1 MTKVVNYHN
10 KHVASKKDQ
19 ANQIL
24 YNCQNHNN
32 YSLDNKCLTSK
43 IVYSTEIITDNR
55 QPLKVSLASSET
67 EFKARFD
74 IKCFSKIGKMEKV
87 KHSQSRSKAD

>member
-1 MTKVVNYHN
+1 MSKVVNYHN

-55 QPLKVSLASSET
+55 QPLKVSLGSSET

-74 IKCFSKIGKMEKV
+74 KHQMFFQDWQNGKGKALSK
-87 KHSQSRSKAD
+87 